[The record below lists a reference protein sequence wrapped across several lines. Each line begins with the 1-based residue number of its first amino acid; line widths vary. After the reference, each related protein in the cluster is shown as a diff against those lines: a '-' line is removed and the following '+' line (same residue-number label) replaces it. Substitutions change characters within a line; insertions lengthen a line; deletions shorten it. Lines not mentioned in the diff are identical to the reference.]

1 MSSNCLNF
9 LYNSE
14 WGVAP
19 PTIDICI
26 HHGGRVV
33 TTNVLY
39 DYWGGDE
46 LIICN
51 VSTDNITY
59 TTIRRLVAEHLS
71 QYNDVFAYY
80 LRIPTVQIEEEVS
93 LRKIEHEWYVDAWL
107 SQIQVGHALDIYLAH
122 RRYPTLIDPN
132 RQRWL
137 ERRWE
142 RNGWISGH
150 VEANRR
156 SDRYCFFIN
165 AWRPNCSLKIPY
177 PYQCG

>member
-1 MSSNCLNF
+1 MSFTYIDSC
-9 LYNSE
+9 SE
-14 WGVAP
+14 SGEAP

-46 LIICN
+46 LMLCN
-51 VSTDNITY
+51 IPTHNLTLSML
-59 TTIRRLVAEHLS
+59 RRLVAHHLS

-80 LRIPTVQIEEEVS
+80 MRVPTVQMEEDWS
-93 LRKIEHEWYVDAWL
+93 LRKIEQEWYIDSWL
-107 SQIQVGHALDIYLAH
+107 CSIDVEHALDVYLAH
-122 RRYPTLIDPN
+122 RHYPTLIDPN
-132 RQRWL
+132 PQRWM

-156 SDRYCFFIN
+156 AARIRAAPIQN
-165 AWRPNCSLKIPY
+165 
-177 PYQCG
+177 Q